1 MLSTQY
7 RLRLEFIC
15 KKIANKEDVKL
26 EDMIWAEKLAKAHT
40 TARDWLN
47 KARRQ
52 AAQDIQEGTMD
63 DFMNKMGLG
72 DPDPSNYRTGSLV
85 RTRSLTGSNK
95 TNLMIGDNVTNDFL
109 DNLANHQYRKMHK
122 SEFEKITPETYE
134 KMNEEFEEEGLAFR
148 INVPTQQQIDD
159 WRQHD

>member
-15 KKIANKEDVKL
+15 RKIVNKEEVKL
-26 EDMIWAEKLAKAHT
+26 EDMIWAEKLAKSHT

-52 AAQDIQEGTMD
+52 AAQDIEEGSMD

-72 DPDPSNYRTGSLV
+72 DPDPSNYKKGFD
-85 RTRSLTGSNK
+85 GADEIADWFK
-95 TNLMIGDNVTNDFL
+95 QD
-109 DNLANHQYRKMHK
+109 K
-122 SEFEKITPETYE
+122 P
-134 KMNEEFEEEGLAFR
+134 
-148 INVPTQQQIDD
+148 DD
-159 WRQHD
+159 WRQRD